1 MSLPDQDPA
10 RAQERAR
17 HRLPRRTVLAVIG
30 LGLLAGGC
38 FTPLYAERTPNTGVS
53 TQLANVDVK
62 AIEGRVGQQVR
73 NALIFELGGGAGS
86 SPLAPYRLEVDLT
99 ENTQSM
105 TVDPTTGRATVELI
119 TLNATFRL
127 QDVTEDRVVL
137 KDRAFAQASIDR
149 GAQIYARDRAKRD
162 AENRAAKEVASR
174 IRERLAAYFTAPT
187 PPPPPSPAD
196 KTAGKKFGTH

>member
-1 MSLPDQDPA
+1 
-10 RAQERAR
+10 
-17 HRLPRRTVLAVIG
+17 LPRRTVLAVIG

-62 AIEGRVGQQVR
+62 TIEGRVGQQVR